1 MNLNRRDC
9 LTGALALS
17 VASLGNDA
25 LAQSREATLRQVMG
39 GNVNTLDPT
48 VPGASRESAGMSMSI
63 YDRLITFGRKQVNG
77 NWVFDQSVIVP
88 ELAERVETS
97 ADRRK
102 ITLHIRSNAT
112 WHDGTPVTAEDIK
125 WSLDRC
131 VSAKSLAPPQ
141 FQSGSMYK
149 PEQFRIAGPRVVEIL
164 LDEPNRLA
172 IGNLGLPYA
181 IMINSTL
188 AKKHATADDPW
199 ALKWLQANA
208 AASGAYMVE
217 SFRPGEAVTLRRNPN
232 WKSGPNGKP
241 AHFERVI
248 CQSVPEASTRAN
260 LVERGDADIVLDL
273 QVSDIAAVRARDVAK
288 VVSNTQTNGFTHIS
302 FNTQVAPFNNVK
314 VRQAFAAAFPYN
326 EMFKAALFGRG
337 QPLFGATW
345 SGSPTSPDFPAPMPN
360 HTDLA
365 RAKAL
370 LVEAGYPNGL
380 DVTFNFALSYAAV
393 AEPMAALM
401 KESLAK
407 IGVNLTIQKLP
418 DTQLSTLQSEK
429 KLSFYMDTGSA
440 WLPATYYFFWVYF
453 TRAQRWNLANW
464 DNPRVFELVN
474 KARTETNQA
483 AYDAYCREM
492 ISIMAAETPLV
503 LAFQANI
510 DAVMAKKIDGFT
522 YHFHRQLDY
531 RDLRRV

>member
-9 LTGALALS
+9 LTGALALG
-17 VASLGNDA
+17 VASLGNDV
-25 LAQSREATLRQVMG
+25 LAQSRQATLRQVMA
-39 GNVNTLDPT
+39 GNVNSLDPS
-48 VPGASRESAGMSMSI
+48 VQGASRESAGMSMSI
-63 YDRLITFGRKQVNG
+63 YDRLVGFGRKQVNG

-97 ADRRK
+97 ADGRK
-102 ITLHIRSNAT
+102 ITLHLRSNAT

-149 PEQFRIAGPRVVEIL
+149 PEQFRVAGPRVVEIL
-164 LDEPNRLA
+164 LDEPNRVA
-172 IGNLGLPYA
+172 VANLGLPYA
-181 IMINSTL
+181 IMINSKL

-232 WKSGPNGKP
+232 WKGGPNGKLP
-241 AHFERVI
+241 NFERII

-273 QVSDIAAVRARDVAK
+273 QASDIAAVGARNVAK
-288 VVSNTQTNGFTHIS
+288 IVSNPQYNGFVHLS
-302 FNTQVAPFNNVK
+302 FNTQVVPFNNVK

-337 QPLFGATW
+337 KPLFGASWT
-345 SGSPTSPDFPAPMPN
+345 GSPPSPDFPAPMPN

-380 DVTFNFALSYAAV
+380 DVTFNFALSYAAI
-393 AEPMAALM
+393 AEPMGALM

-418 DTQLSTLQSEK
+418 DAQLFTLQAEK
-429 KLSFYMDTGSA
+429 KLPFYMDTGSA

-453 TRAQRWNLANW
+453 TRSQRYNLANW
-464 DNPRVFELVN
+464 DNPRVLELVT
-474 KARTETNQA
+474 KARTETSQA
-483 AYDAYCREM
+483 AYDAYCKEL

-503 LAFQANI
+503 LVFQPNI
-510 DAVMAKKIDGFT
+510 DAVMAKNIEGFT
-522 YHFHRQLDY
+522 YHYHRQLDY
-531 RDLRRV
+531 RDMRRV